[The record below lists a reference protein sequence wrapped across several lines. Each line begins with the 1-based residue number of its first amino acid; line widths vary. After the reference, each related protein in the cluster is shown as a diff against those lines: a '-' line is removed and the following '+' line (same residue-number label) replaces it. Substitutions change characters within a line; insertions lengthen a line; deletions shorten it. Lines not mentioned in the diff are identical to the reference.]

1 MTKPRTYEECLSVD
15 EAIVE
20 LERCA
25 GSQFDPDIA
34 AAFIRMIQQVHGT
47 APRDRAG
54 GQPTPPARPDPG
66 ASR

>member
-15 EAIVE
+15 EALVE

-25 GSQFDPDIA
+25 GTQFDPDIA
-34 AAFIRMIQQVHGT
+34 AAFARMIQQVHGT

-54 GQPTPPARPDPG
+54 GQSKPAYRPLPG
-66 ASR
+66 AGR